1 MNNAKLHHGVIR
13 FFLSLSF
20 YFIIFSQNAGLLKST
35 IENYKTF
42 VYELY
47 GFTAIGLNKIMS
59 KKKENI
65 AEFVVP
71 YLIKSMFSRS
81 LQRKCNVQNSQI
93 LSVVKYQALS
103 CILFP
108 VLLLSRL
115 WYADVV
121 NLYANSS
128 AIGNTSTCICRQ
140 QEHVLQ
146 KNLRLRPKP
155 SLAIH
160 SILHID

>member
-59 KKKENI
+59 KKKGK
-65 AEFVVP
+65 
-71 YLIKSMFSRS
+71 YSRIRCTVS
-81 LQRKCNVQNSQI
+81 YQI
-93 LSVVKYQALS
+93 DVFE
-103 CILFP
+103 IL
-108 VLLLSRL
+108 
-115 WYADVV
+115 
-121 NLYANSS
+121 
-128 AIGNTSTCICRQ
+128 T
-140 QEHVLQ
+140 E
-146 KNLRLRPKP
+146 KM
-155 SLAIH
+155 
-160 SILHID
+160 